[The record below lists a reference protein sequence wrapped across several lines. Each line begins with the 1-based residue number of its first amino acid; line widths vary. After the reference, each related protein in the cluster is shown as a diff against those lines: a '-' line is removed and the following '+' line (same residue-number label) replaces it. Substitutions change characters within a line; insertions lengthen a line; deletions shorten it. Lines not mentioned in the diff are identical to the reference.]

1 MKKVQDQRSKVSHQ
15 HKFLEKSL
23 SGYDKL
29 AKKEKKLFLS
39 GLFDGEGSFGFWSK
53 GKNKSR
59 SLQVKVETTD
69 ADMISRFH
77 EMWGGNFFAIDRKKL
92 NHKSLFRWQLTGD
105 KAWNCLQE
113 MIPYMCKRRRRN
125 TMAWLNLLGMA
136 VKTGAHIYKNKQ
148 DTKRLMSDASKLHAQ
163 KMAAGEIEYQTLI
176 KTDQQQ
182 SWKDEFVLLL
192 VSAPVLLLI
201 WSVFSDD
208 PQIKEKID
216 LFFEYFKNMPMWFQI
231 LFISVV
237 GAVYGIK
244 GTEIMKK
251 R

>member
-1 MKKVQDQRSKVSHQ
+1 
-15 HKFLEKSL
+15 
-23 SGYDKL
+23 
-29 AKKEKKLFLS
+29 
-39 GLFDGEGSFGFWSK
+39 
-53 GKNKSR
+53 
-59 SLQVKVETTD
+59 
-69 ADMISRFH
+69 
-77 EMWGGNFFAIDRKKL
+77 
-92 NHKSLFRWQLTGD
+92 
-105 KAWNCLQE
+105 
-113 MIPYMCKRRRRN
+113 
-125 TMAWLNLLGMA
+125 MAWLNLLGMA

-148 DTKRLMSDASKLHAQ
+148 DTKRLMSAASKLHAQ

-244 GTEIMKK
+244 GTEIMK
-251 R
+251 

>member
-1 MKKVQDQRSKVSHQ
+1 
-15 HKFLEKSL
+15 
-23 SGYDKL
+23 
-29 AKKEKKLFLS
+29 
-39 GLFDGEGSFGFWSK
+39 
-53 GKNKSR
+53 
-59 SLQVKVETTD
+59 
-69 ADMISRFH
+69 
-77 EMWGGNFFAIDRKKL
+77 
-92 NHKSLFRWQLTGD
+92 
-105 KAWNCLQE
+105 
-113 MIPYMCKRRRRN
+113 
-125 TMAWLNLLGMA
+125 MAWFNLLGMA
-136 VKTGAHIYKNKQ
+136 MKTGAHIYKNKQ
-148 DTKRLMSDASKLHAQ
+148 DSKRLMSDAAKLHAQ
-163 KMAAGEIEYQTLI
+163 KMSACEIEFQTLI

-208 PQIKEKID
+208 PEIKEKID

>member
-1 MKKVQDQRSKVSHQ
+1 
-15 HKFLEKSL
+15 
-23 SGYDKL
+23 
-29 AKKEKKLFLS
+29 
-39 GLFDGEGSFGFWSK
+39 
-53 GKNKSR
+53 
-59 SLQVKVETTD
+59 
-69 ADMISRFH
+69 
-77 EMWGGNFFAIDRKKL
+77 
-92 NHKSLFRWQLTGD
+92 
-105 KAWNCLQE
+105 
-113 MIPYMCKRRRRN
+113 
-125 TMAWLNLLGMA
+125 MAWLNLLGMA
-136 VKTGAHIYKNKQ
+136 VKTGAHIYKNRQ
-148 DTKRLMSDASKLHAQ
+148 ESKRLISDAQKLHAQ

-208 PQIKEKID
+208 PDIKIKID

-244 GTEIMKK
+244 GTEIMRKK
-251 R
+251 

>member
-113 MIPYMCKRRRRN
+113 MIPYMCKRR
-125 TMAWLNLLGMA
+125 
-136 VKTGAHIYKNKQ
+136 
-148 DTKRLMSDASKLHAQ
+148 
-163 KMAAGEIEYQTLI
+163 
-176 KTDQQQ
+176 
-182 SWKDEFVLLL
+182 
-192 VSAPVLLLI
+192 
-201 WSVFSDD
+201 
-208 PQIKEKID
+208 KEK
-216 LFFEYFKNMPMWFQI
+216 Y
-231 LFISVV
+231 
-237 GAVYGIK
+237 YGLVK
-244 GTEIMKK
+244 PTGYGSEDWGSYLQKQTRQQEINVRRSQTTRSKDGS